1 MNRGFIK
8 LPRDIINSA
17 WYHKGNTIRVY
28 LHLVL
33 LANISDCMFETHTV
47 HWGQVATSRKS
58 LADSLHLSVQE
69 VRTALTHLKT
79 TGEIT
84 IETTSKFLI
93 VTINHFEK
101 FCVDKY

>member
-1 MNRGFIK
+1 MNIEFIK

-33 LANISDCMFETHTV
+33 LANFSDCMFETHTI

-58 LADSLHLSVQE
+58 LANQLYLSEQQI
-69 VRTALTHLKT
+69 RTALKHLQS

-101 FCVDKY
+101 FCVDKH